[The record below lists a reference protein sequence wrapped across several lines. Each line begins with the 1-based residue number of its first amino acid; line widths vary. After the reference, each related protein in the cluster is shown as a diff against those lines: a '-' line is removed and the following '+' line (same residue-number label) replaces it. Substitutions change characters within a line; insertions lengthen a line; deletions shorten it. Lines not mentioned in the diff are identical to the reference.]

1 MARPIPALD
10 QICINLSTGPGELCV
25 AFPGGTKICA
35 QVGYELGDPSEI
47 TRSLVAQVN
56 TALAPLMPVF
66 DIIDFAKVL
75 FDCISAIP
83 DAITNLDPT
92 ALINCLPGLHKK
104 LEALLA
110 LLPIMSIPLLV
121 KSLIDVMINMLIGL
135 KMDLTTLIRQQL
147 RILAAATKAAQV
159 GALQLVV
166 DCASGNLDAH
176 LQNMNSSLLP
186 LNRLVGVLNLL
197 LNTVGLPCI
206 PTFAGLSK
214 VATDQLKIIDNAIAI
229 LEAIKALIP
238 VGDLHL
244 PPIPAPTDPCK

>member
-25 AFPGGTKICA
+25 QFPGGTKICA

-56 TALAPLMPVF
+56 TALAPMMPIF
-66 DIIDFAKVL
+66 DIIDFAKAL
-75 FDCISAIP
+75 FDCLSAIP
-83 DAITNLDPT
+83 DAITNLDPMP
-92 ALINCLPGLHKK
+92 LVDCLPGLHKK

-110 LLPIMSIPLLV
+110 LLPVMSLPLLV
-121 KSLIDVMINMLIGL
+121 KSIIDVVINMLLGL
-135 KMDLTTLIRQQL
+135 KMELMTLIRQQI

-166 DCASGNLDAH
+166 DCATGNLEAS
-176 LQNMNSSLLP
+176 LRNLNSSLLP

-197 LNTVGLPCI
+197 LNAVGLPCI
-206 PTFAGLSK
+206 PTLAGLSK
-214 VATDQLKIIDNAIAI
+214 VADDQLKVIDNAIAI
-229 LEAIKALIP
+229 LEAIKNLIP
-238 VGDLHL
+238 VADLHL